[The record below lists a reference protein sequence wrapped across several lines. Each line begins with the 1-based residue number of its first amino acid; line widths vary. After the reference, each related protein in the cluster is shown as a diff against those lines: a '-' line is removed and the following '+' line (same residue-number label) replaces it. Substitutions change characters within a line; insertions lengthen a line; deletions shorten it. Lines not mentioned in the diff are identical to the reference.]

1 MFAMVL
7 FGAAQ
12 GHFLSQLL
20 DLLIFE
26 GEKHLFILTSS
37 VNPNVAS
44 KFMNYDCRQS
54 ITVILYKRVFVL
66 WKLRTEP
73 LSKSF
78 SYKTLR
84 FSNLWFKYILVV
96 QVFFWWLL
104 PKGWMIW
111 KRKLRRGGKE
121 LEWLWFKIMCHK

>member
-37 VNPNVAS
+37 VNPNVAA

-66 WKLRTEP
+66 SKFRTEP
-73 LSKSF
+73 LLKSF
-78 SYKTLR
+78 SYKTLK
-84 FSNLWFKYILVV
+84 FSNLWFKQSFVV
-96 QVFFWWLL
+96 QVVLL
-104 PKGWMIW
+104 MATTKRMNDMKEEIEKRRKRIGMIVVQDYVS
-111 KRKLRRGGKE
+111 
-121 LEWLWFKIMCHK
+121 

>member
-1 MFAMVL
+1 MVL

-37 VNPNVAS
+37 VNPNVAA
-44 KFMNYDCRQS
+44 KCMNYDCRQS

-66 WKLRTEP
+66 SKLRTEP
-73 LSKSF
+73 LLKSF
-78 SYKTLR
+78 SYKTLK
-84 FSNLWFKYILVV
+84 FSNLWFKHIFVV